1 MHIFFR
7 NKGLLFF
14 LLIPFFKPICFKYI
28 TKLLFIEKVFV
39 TWKIVSAVI
48 VLVLFFIYIIKYFKI
63 PKIILYIFI
72 FEFLIFISTIINN
85 GYLYR
90 AVIDMVSIVAFCV
103 IIYMGIQNNV
113 INLFKSLSLLCTIL
127 MFINLFSMILYPD
140 GIPADLYTN
149 KLNPIF
155 FMTTDNGT
163 GVFIITTMLFVV
175 ISNNLKKSHKPYI
188 VELILSCCLLC
199 AFFSGSTTSMV
210 ICFFFI
216 IYLGIF
222 FRKNKKITFN
232 PIVLSISYLI
242 LSVMIISGLTNIFML
257 FVEGILHKSITFTG
271 RNQLWHDALQLIKS
285 KFWIG
290 YGRINGDYISIWGGR
305 YSSHNILL
313 ELLLE
318 GGVITLLLFT
328 LINYKAVK
336 ILNIYIN
343 LRIANILSIGLFLI
357 FIALMMEAFVHEVY
371 LYGILIISCEIP
383 VIIDKYNHIQHIK

>member
-39 TWKIVSAVI
+39 AWKIVSAII
-48 VLVLFFIYIIKYFKI
+48 VLILFFAYVIKYFKI
-63 PKIILYIFI
+63 PKMIFYIFM

-85 GYLYR
+85 GYLDR
-90 AVIDMVSIVAFCV
+90 ALIDMVSVIAFCI

-113 INLFKSLSLLCTIL
+113 INLFKSLSILCTIL
-127 MFINLFSMILYPD
+127 MFINLFSMILYPN

-175 ISNNLKKSHKPYI
+175 ISNNIKKYHNRYI

-210 ICFFFI
+210 ICCFFT
-216 IYLGIF
+216 IYLGMF
-222 FRKNKKITFN
+222 FRKNKKIAFN
-232 PIVLSISYLI
+232 PIILAISYLI
-242 LSVMIISGLTNIFML
+242 LSVMIISGITNVFMP
-257 FVEGILHKSITFTG
+257 FIEGILHKSITFTG
-271 RNQLWHDALQLIKS
+271 RNQLWKDALQLIKT

-290 YGRINGDYISIWGGR
+290 YGRINGDYISIWGGK
-305 YSSHNILL
+305 YSSHNIFL

-318 GGVITLLLFT
+318 GGAITFILFT
-328 LINYKAVK
+328 LINYKAIK
-336 ILNIYIN
+336 ILKIYKN
-343 LRIANILSIGLFLI
+343 VRIANILAIGLFLI

-371 LYGILIISCEIP
+371 LYGILIISCQMP
-383 VIIDKYNHIQHIK
+383 KIKKNILLCKKI